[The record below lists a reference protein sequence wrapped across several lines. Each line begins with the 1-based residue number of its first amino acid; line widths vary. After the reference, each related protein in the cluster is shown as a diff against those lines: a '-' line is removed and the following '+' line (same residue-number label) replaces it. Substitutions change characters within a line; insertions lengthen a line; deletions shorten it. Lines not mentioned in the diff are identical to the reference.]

1 MLENLMALFTCITLS
16 VKIDKKGNVLICKSL
31 LTSIYSTSFCKKM
44 LKFYSCCANSVS
56 KNNNCTHHRM
66 KSMLETL
73 NELFNENCNGLHSNN
88 LHFHT
93 PPDINVKTLNA
104 VFTIPCTS
112 LEFRKK
118 DV

>member
-1 MLENLMALFTCITLS
+1 
-16 VKIDKKGNVLICKSL
+16 
-31 LTSIYSTSFCKKM
+31 M
-44 LKFYSCCANSVS
+44 LKFYSCCAHSVS

-93 PPDINVKTLNA
+93 PPDINVKTLYA

-112 LEFRKK
+112 LEFQTKYPFEHHFQLKANRHLSSVVRVIYTSLRIYRYQK
-118 DV
+118 

>member
-1 MLENLMALFTCITLS
+1 
-16 VKIDKKGNVLICKSL
+16 
-31 LTSIYSTSFCKKM
+31 
-44 LKFYSCCANSVS
+44 
-56 KNNNCTHHRM
+56 
-66 KSMLETL
+66 MLETL

-112 LEFRKK
+112 LNFEQRTFEHHFKLMANFHSSLVVRVILYLFNNVYIYKALFTNIHIK
-118 DV
+118 IDVESYIITGFIILP

>member
-1 MLENLMALFTCITLS
+1 
-16 VKIDKKGNVLICKSL
+16 
-31 LTSIYSTSFCKKM
+31 M
-44 LKFYSCCANSVS
+44 LKFYSCCAHSVS

-118 DV
+118 GCLNTILQRNRLKRKSENMFEKRILKKQFKKRLKN

>member
-1 MLENLMALFTCITLS
+1 
-16 VKIDKKGNVLICKSL
+16 
-31 LTSIYSTSFCKKM
+31 M
-44 LKFYSCCANSVS
+44 LKFYSCCAHSVS

-112 LEFRKK
+112 LNFEQRTFEHHFKLMANFHSSLVVR
-118 DV
+118 VILYLFNNIYIYIRR

>member
-1 MLENLMALFTCITLS
+1 
-16 VKIDKKGNVLICKSL
+16 
-31 LTSIYSTSFCKKM
+31 M

-112 LEFRKK
+112 LEFQTK
-118 DV
+118 DPFEHHFQLKANRHLSSVVRVILYLFKNI